1 MNLNQTEL
9 SYRKSAIEGASSIGL
24 IIALFD
30 TFAGDLRRA
39 AAAIRKSDIEK
50 RCKELNHASLVLG
63 QLESWVDKDK
73 GGDSAQ
79 TLAQFYGYLRATM
92 METSVSQ
99 SATLLETQ
107 IDTILQVRSAWQK
120 LDNAAQGPP
129 GIPSNTLVE
138 QTTASTPMPESPMP
152 ESKFERIPF
161 SQSG

>member
-1 MNLNQTEL
+1 MKSSETEL

-30 TFAGDLRRA
+30 TLAGDLRRA
-39 AAAIRKSDIEK
+39 AAAIRKNDIEK
-50 RCKELNHASLVLG
+50 RCKELDHASLVLG
-63 QLESWVDKDK
+63 QLESWVDRDK

-79 TLAQFYGYLRATM
+79 ALVQFYGYLRATM
-92 METSVSQ
+92 MEASVTQ

-107 IDTILQVRSAWQK
+107 IDTILQIRSAWQK

-129 GIPSNTLVE
+129 GMPPNTLVE
-138 QTTASTPMPESPMP
+138 QTTTSTPMLEP
-152 ESKFERIPF
+152 KVERIPF